1 MLELCYPFEQIM
13 NATKILLCH
22 VKIPVV
28 LKHEELFQFFSL
40 LNNTIAIKI
49 QEYLYGEAQM
59 KISAFSFQLTEAV
72 RGE

>member
-22 VKIPVV
+22 VKILVV
-28 LKHEELFQFFSL
+28 LKHEELFQFSL

-59 KISAFSFQLTEAV
+59 KTSAFSFQLTEAV

>member
-13 NATKILLCH
+13 NATKILLCR
-22 VKIPVV
+22 VKILVV
-28 LKHEELFQFFSL
+28 LKHEELFQFSL

>member
-13 NATKILLCH
+13 NATKILLCR
-22 VKIPVV
+22 VKILVV
-28 LKHEELFQFFSL
+28 LKHEELFQFSL

-49 QEYLYGEAQM
+49 QEYLYGEAQI